1 MMTADHKP
9 RQALPDAADHRP
21 RVLVV
26 DDDPDLRDML
36 ELILA
41 DEGFGVVSAADG
53 PSALR
58 VVDEALADLVL
69 LDIMMPGMDGVEVC
83 RQMRQRSSVPIIM
96 LTAKRRESD
105 VVTGL
110 EAGADDYVTKPFSLR
125 ELTARVR
132 SALRRMELDAAQA
145 ARPQARHVFDNG
157 RLVVDTQK
165 RQVELEGRPVSLS
178 RTEFALLL
186 FLVANAGRVV
196 PHDELMDHLWKATG
210 SAEQSRL
217 RTFMGLLR
225 RKLGERGRR
234 GRYLHSHHGSGYRFE
249 PGP

>member
-1 MMTADHKP
+1 MIAGNYRSLHAS
-9 RQALPDAADHRP
+9 QELADHRP

-36 ELILA
+36 HLTLA
-41 DEGFGVVSAADG
+41 DEGFDVVAAADG

-58 VVDEALADLVL
+58 VVDEASADLVL
-69 LDIMMPGMDGVEVC
+69 LDVMMPGMDGVEVC
-83 RQMRQRSSVPIIM
+83 RRMRQRSSLPIIM
-96 LTAKRRESD
+96 LTAKRQESD
-105 VVTGL
+105 VVSGL

-132 SALRRMELDAAQA
+132 SALRRMELDAARPA
-145 ARPQARHVFDNG
+145 LSHARRSFDNG
-157 RLVVDTQK
+157 CLVLDSAK
-165 RQVELEGRPVSLS
+165 RQVELEGRPVPLS
-178 RTEFALLL
+178 RTEFALLEL
-186 FLVANAGRVV
+186 LVTNAGRVV
-196 PHDELMDHLWKATG
+196 PHDEIMDHLWKATG

-225 RKLGERGRR
+225 RKLGERGRN

>member
-1 MMTADHKP
+1 MISGNHQSLHAS
-9 RQALPDAADHRP
+9 QAQANHRP

-36 ELILA
+36 HLTLA
-41 DEGFGVVSAADG
+41 DDGFDVVAAADG

-58 VVDEALADLVL
+58 VVDEASADLVL

-83 RQMRQRSSVPIIM
+83 RRMRQQSSLPIIM
-96 LTAKRRESD
+96 LTAKRQESD
-105 VVTGL
+105 VVRGL

-132 SALRRMELDAAQA
+132 SALRRLELDAA
-145 ARPQARHVFDNG
+145 RPALSQARRTFDNG
-157 RLVVDTQK
+157 RLVIDPAK
-165 RQVELEGRPVSLS
+165 RQVELAGHPVPLS
-178 RTEFALLL
+178 RTEFALLE
-186 FLVANAGRVV
+186 FLVANTGRVV
-196 PHDELMDHLWKATG
+196 PHDEITDHLWKAIG

-225 RKLGERGRR
+225 RKLGERGRS
-234 GRYLHSHHGSGYRFE
+234 GRYLHSHHGCGYRFE
-249 PGP
+249 PEP